1 MSADLAKAF
10 EGRKFLWDGV
20 AYRTRAEAEQR
31 AEAYRV
37 DGFEVQLVEQEGCPL
52 LYTRRTV
59 KQTAAA

>member
-1 MSADLAKAF
+1 VSADLARAF

-31 AEAYRV
+31 ANAYLA
-37 DGFEVQLVEQEGCPL
+37 DGFEVQQVEQEGNLL

-59 KQTAAA
+59 KQAAAA